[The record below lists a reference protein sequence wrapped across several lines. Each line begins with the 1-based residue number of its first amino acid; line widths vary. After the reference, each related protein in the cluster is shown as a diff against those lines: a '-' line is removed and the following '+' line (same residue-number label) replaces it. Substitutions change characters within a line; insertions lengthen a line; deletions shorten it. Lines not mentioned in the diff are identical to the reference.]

1 MRCPECNAEIPDD
14 ARFCTACGHRLEGAQ
29 ASAAPALADEPG
41 GEVPAED
48 QEAIAAF
55 VSKIEKKEAPA
66 VDAAEPRVIDGVT
79 VRVPK
84 MADDTSPASP
94 KTDTGAAPFA
104 PKDASGSYTSAPQPK
119 SADDTV
125 LFTPARPLPGRDG
138 APQAGG
144 YAAGPAPATQPGAR
158 GGVARI
164 VIPVAAVLVVL
175 GGVGIAAALTGGF
188 GLFAERGTAQVTVVD
203 EAPDVSESEAEAAP
217 DPEPAGPA
225 VRSTV
230 NDYTW
235 DELSQISALIA
246 AAATDEEG
254 KAIAQDYHLCASD
267 GTLDGTQTKAVAMS
281 NGVTADVQVA
291 GFRHDDLADG
301 SGKAGITFIFA
312 DAVATGTYNSSW
324 TNAGGWEDS
333 EMRRYLNSE
342 IQARLPDDLQHV
354 IVPVNKLTNNTG
366 ATTSAGSVT
375 ATSDMLWLPSYNEII
390 GDIDESLEGN
400 LRVYNAE
407 GDKYQLYV
415 DTDVLWSA
423 ENPILVK
430 GLGTG
435 GSPISWWQ
443 RSPYPDNDQYVMDT
457 GADGIPFYAHVPTK
471 DYGIVPGFCI

>member
-14 ARFCTACGHRLEGAQ
+14 ARFCTACGCRIEHDQ
-29 ASAAPALADEPG
+29 ASAIPVPADEPAEG
-41 GEVPAED
+41 AEAED
-48 QEAIAAF
+48 SEAIAAF
-55 VSKIEKKEAPA
+55 VAKIEKKEAPA
-66 VDAAEPRVIDGVT
+66 AADTEPRVIDGVT

-84 MADDTSPASP
+84 LADGASPTAP
-94 KTDTGAAPFA
+94 KTDTGSAPYA
-104 PKDASGSYTSAPQPK
+104 PKDAGGSYASPQPK
-119 SADDTV
+119 SVDDTV
-125 LFTPARPLPGRDG
+125 LFTPAGPLPGRDD

-144 YAAGPAPATQPGAR
+144 YAPVSAPAAPAAARTGA
-158 GGVARI
+158 ARI
-164 VIPVAAVLVVL
+164 VIPVVAVLVVL

-188 GLFAERGTAQVTVVD
+188 GMFNAAQDSAQVTVVD
-203 EAPDVSESEAEAAP
+203 EASSSQVPEEEAAP
-217 DPEPAGPA
+217 DPEPAGPT

-267 GTLDGTQTKAVAMS
+267 GTLDGTQTKTVKMS

-291 GFRHDDLADG
+291 GFRHDDRADG

-333 EMRRYLNSE
+333 EMRSYLNSE

-407 GDKYQLYV
+407 GDEYQLYV
-415 DTDVLWSA
+415 DTNVLWSA

>member
-14 ARFCTACGHRLEGAQ
+14 ARFCTSCGYRVGSPRDAAEG
-29 ASAAPALADEPG
+29 
-41 GEVPAED
+41 
-48 QEAIAAF
+48 QEAIDAF
-55 VSKIEKKEAPA
+55 VSKIEKKDAPA
-66 VDAAEPRVIDGVT
+66 AATVGPRVIDGVT

-84 MADDTSPASP
+84 MADGASPAAP
-94 KTDTGAAPFA
+94 KTDTAAAPFA
-104 PKDASGSYTSAPQPK
+104 PKDAGGSYAPAPQPK

-125 LFTPARPLPGRDG
+125 LFTPAGPLPARDD
-138 APQAGG
+138 ALRTGG
-144 YAAGPAPATQPGAR
+144 YAPGAAPAAQPAAR
-158 GGVARI
+158 RGVARI

-188 GLFAERGTAQVTVVD
+188 GMLGTARGTAQVTVVD
-203 EAPDVSESEAEAAP
+203 EASDTSESEAEAAP

-267 GTLDGTQTKAVAMS
+267 GTLDGTQAKTVTMS
-281 NGVTADVQVA
+281 NGVTADVQIA

-354 IVPVNKLTNNTG
+354 IVPVSKLTNNTG

-375 ATSDMLWLPSYNEII
+375 TTSDMLWLPSYNEII

-457 GADGIPFYAHVPTK
+457 GSDGIPFYAHVPTK